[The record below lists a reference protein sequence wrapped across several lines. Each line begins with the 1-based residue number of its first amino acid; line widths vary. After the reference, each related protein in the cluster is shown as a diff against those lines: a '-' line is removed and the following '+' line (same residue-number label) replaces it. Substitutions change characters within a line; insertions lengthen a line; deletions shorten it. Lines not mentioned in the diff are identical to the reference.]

1 MLPDKGGELP
11 NFTQKG
17 KKNFDF
23 ESFAKKAADETISDY
38 RDLEREDYFGVLNS

>member
-1 MLPDKGGELP
+1 VNYQITHKR
-11 NFTQKG
+11 G

-38 RDLEREDYFGVLNS
+38 LDLEREDFFGVLHS